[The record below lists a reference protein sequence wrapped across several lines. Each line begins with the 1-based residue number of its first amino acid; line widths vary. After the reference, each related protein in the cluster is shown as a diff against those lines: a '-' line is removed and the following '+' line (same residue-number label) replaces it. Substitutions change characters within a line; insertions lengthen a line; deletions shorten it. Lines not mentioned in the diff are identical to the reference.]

1 MEEKKRKNK
10 IHKNDE
16 KIEFDDEI
24 RQMLLLSLK
33 EPYEQYEK
41 ELNEN
46 PKTKEIK
53 PSEDLFK
60 NIVEKLKDQG
70 VWDQEPEENMNAAY
84 PMLSKEDREFLELGK
99 KVKRI
104 NKRTIFLKR
113 VAIAACI
120 GICIFG
126 VSMTSEANRQYVV
139 GLWNEIVGNSQLRI
153 KINVEDET
161 DDKID
166 TDTRDLLEYEAM
178 QQVKEKLG
186 IQPLEMLYKP
196 EGMKF
201 SNIRIEKDDRKAI
214 LFYEYKDTLF
224 TITMQKKESRSKY
237 VQEFDGV
244 VIDEASIHSIKDKI
258 KIWKINDM
266 EETYATQIEGEKA
279 FYIIRGSIEKEK
291 FEKIVKDI
299 IIFN

>member
-24 RQMLLLSLK
+24 RQILLLSLK

-53 PSEDLFK
+53 PSEDLFE

-70 VWDQEPEENMNAAY
+70 VWDQEPEENLNVAY

-178 QQVKEKLG
+178 QQVKKELG
-186 IQPLEMLYKP
+186 IQPPEMLYKP

-214 LFYEYKDTLF
+214 LFYEYKDTVF
-224 TITMQKKESRSKY
+224 TITIQRKESKSKY
-237 VQEFDGV
+237 TQEFDGV
-244 VIDEASIHSIKDKI
+244 VVSETSVHGIQHKI
-258 KIWKINDM
+258 EIWKINDIDK
-266 EETYATQIEGEKA
+266 TYMAQLDGKEA
-279 FYIIRGSIEKEK
+279 YYIIKGSIEKKE
-291 FEKIVKDI
+291 FEQIIKGL

>member
-24 RQMLLLSLK
+24 RQILLLSLK

-53 PSEDLFK
+53 PSEDLFE

-70 VWDQEPEENMNAAY
+70 VWDQEPEENLNVAY

-153 KINVEDET
+153 KINVEDEKDGDIET
-161 DDKID
+161 S
-166 TDTRDLLEYEAM
+166 LEEKA
-178 QQVKEKLG
+178 KEKIKEELG
-186 IQPLEMLYKP
+186 IQVPEMVYKP
-196 EGMKF
+196 VGMKF
-201 SNIRIEKDDRKAI
+201 LDYSIEKKDNKVI
-214 LFYEYKDTLF
+214 LFYTYQNEMFSLS
-224 TITMQKKESRSKY
+224 IQKKNSKSKY
-237 VQEFDGV
+237 AQELDGQVVNQILTRFDN
-244 VIDEASIHSIKDKI
+244 KKI
-258 KIWKINDM
+258 KIWKINDQVESYAAQLET
-266 EETYATQIEGEKA
+266 EERY
-279 FYIIRGSIEKEK
+279 YIIRGYINQDEFIKIIENIT
-291 FEKIVKDI
+291 F
-299 IIFN
+299 FS

>member
-24 RQMLLLSLK
+24 RQILLLSLK

-53 PSEDLFK
+53 PSEDLFE

-70 VWDQEPEENMNAAY
+70 VWDQEPEENLNVAY

-178 QQVKEKLG
+178 QQVKKELG
-186 IQPLEMLYKP
+186 IQPPEMVYKP
-196 EGMKF
+196 IGMKF
-201 SNIRIEKDDRKAI
+201 LDYCIEKKDNKAI
-214 LFYEYKDTLF
+214 LFYTYQNEMF
-224 TITMQKKESRSKY
+224 SISMQKNNLRSRY
-237 VQEFDGV
+237 VQELDGQV
-244 VIDEASIHSIKDKI
+244 VNEILMRSSNEKVE
-258 KIWKINDM
+258 IWKIDDKVEN
-266 EETYATQIEGEKA
+266 YIAQIESKESC
-279 FYIIRGSIEKEK
+279 YIIRGYISEHEFIKIIENIT
-291 FEKIVKDI
+291 F
-299 IIFN
+299 FS

>member
-24 RQMLLLSLK
+24 RQILLLSLK

-53 PSEDLFK
+53 PSEDLFE

-70 VWDQEPEENMNAAY
+70 VWDQEPEENLNVAY

-153 KINVEDET
+153 KINVEDEKDGDIET
-161 DDKID
+161 S
-166 TDTRDLLEYEAM
+166 LEEKA
-178 QQVKEKLG
+178 KEKIKEELG
-186 IQPLEMLYKP
+186 IQVPEMVYKP
-196 EGMKF
+196 QGMEF
-201 SNIRIEKDDRKAI
+201 SNIRIEEDDRKCI

-237 VQEFDGV
+237 AQEFDGI
-244 VIDEASIHSIKDKI
+244 VIDEASVDSIKDKI
-258 KIWKINDM
+258 KIWKINGM
-266 EETYATQIEGEKA
+266 EETYATQIEREKVC
-279 FYIIRGSIEKEK
+279 YIIRGSLNKKE

>member
-24 RQMLLLSLK
+24 RQILLLSLK

-53 PSEDLFK
+53 PSEDLFE

-70 VWDQEPEENMNAAY
+70 VWDQEPEENLNVAY

-166 TDTRDLLEYEAM
+166 TDTRDLLEYDAM
-178 QQVKEKLG
+178 QQVKKELG
-186 IQPLEMLYKP
+186 IQPPEMLYKP
-196 EGMKF
+196 EGMVF
-201 SNIRIEKDDRKAI
+201 SNIRIEKDDRKGI
-214 LFYEYKDTLF
+214 LFYGYKDMLF
-224 TITMQKKESRSKY
+224 TITMQRKENNSKY
-237 VQEFDGV
+237 AQEFDGV
-244 VIDEASIHSIKDKI
+244 VISEASVHGIKNKI
-258 KIWKINDM
+258 DIWKINDM
-266 EETYATQIEGEKA
+266 EETYATQLEGKETC
-279 FYIIRGSIEKEK
+279 YIVRGSMDKKE
-291 FEKIVKDI
+291 FEEIIKGI

>member
-24 RQMLLLSLK
+24 RQILLLSLK

-53 PSEDLFK
+53 PSEDLFE

-70 VWDQEPEENMNAAY
+70 VWDQEPEENLNVAY

-161 DDKID
+161 DDKIGD
-166 TDTRDLLEYEAM
+166 TLEEEAM
-178 QQVKEKLG
+178 QKVQKELG
-186 IQPLEMLYKP
+186 IQPLEMTYKP
-196 EGMKF
+196 KGMVF
-201 SNIRIEKDDRKAI
+201 SNIRVEKDDRKAI
-214 LFYEYKDTLF
+214 LFYEYENMLF
-224 TITMQKKESRSKY
+224 TVTMQKKESKSKY
-237 VQEFDGV
+237 TQEFDGV
-244 VIDEASIHSIKDKI
+244 VISETSIHGIQEKI

-279 FYIIRGSIEKEK
+279 FYIIRGSIEKEE
-291 FEKIVKDI
+291 FEKIIKEI